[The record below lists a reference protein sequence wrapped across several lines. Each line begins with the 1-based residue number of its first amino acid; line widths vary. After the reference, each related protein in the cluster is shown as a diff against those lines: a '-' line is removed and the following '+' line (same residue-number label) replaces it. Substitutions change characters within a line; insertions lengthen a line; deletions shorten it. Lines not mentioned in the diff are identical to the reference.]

1 MTVWTWIAAAL
12 CITILIVFMVYRRQV
27 KKTCRHLAFQKENTT
42 NLRLYSG
49 LPFQELN
56 ELADAVN
63 DLLDDSDRLKRTVCT
78 HEKDL
83 KAAITNIS
91 HDIRTPLTS
100 LDGYFQLLAKAE
112 DEEEREK
119 YIRIIGN
126 RIQSLKSMLEELFTF
141 TKLQNDE
148 YSFPLERLNFK
159 KCFCD
164 TLFSFYN
171 DFREKEI
178 EPAAIICEEEIFILG
193 NQEALSRIIQNLI
206 KNVLEHGRREVRISL
221 NRLEKEAV
229 LICENQVEEGEEIDV
244 DKVFV
249 QFYKADTAR
258 SHASAGLGL
267 AIAKGLTER
276 MRGELSAGLEDGWFR
291 LTARF
296 PLHKKTSFLE
306 LRTR

>member
-1 MTVWTWIAAAL
+1 MVWTWIAASL
-12 CITILIVFMVYRRQV
+12 CIIICFLFLAYRRQV

-56 ELADAVN
+56 ELVDAVN
-63 DLLDDSDRLKRTVCT
+63 DLLDDSDSLKRAVCNR
-78 HEKDL
+78 ERDL

-100 LDGYFQLLAKAE
+100 LDGYFQLLAKTE

-119 YIRIIGN
+119 YIQIIGN

-141 TKLQNDE
+141 AKLQNDE
-148 YSFPLERLNFK
+148 YSFPLERLDLK

-171 DFREKEI
+171 DFQEKGI
-178 EPAAIICEEEIFILG
+178 EPAAQICEEEVFILG
-193 NQEALSRIIQNLI
+193 NREALSRIIQNLI
-206 KNVLEHGRREVRISL
+206 KNVLEHGYCKVRISL

-229 LICENQVEEGEEIDV
+229 LICENKVKEGEVIDV
-244 DKVFV
+244 EKVFV

-267 AIAKGLTER
+267 AIAKALTER
-276 MRGELSAGLEDGWFR
+276 MKGELSAKMADNWFR
-291 LTARF
+291 LTVRL
-296 PLHKKTSFLE
+296 PLY
-306 LRTR
+306 

>member
-1 MTVWTWIAAAL
+1 MAAWAWIATAL
-12 CITILIVFMVYRRQV
+12 CVIILIVFLAYRRQV
-27 KKTCRHLAFQKENTT
+27 KKTCRHMVFQQENKT
-42 NLRLYSG
+42 NLRLYAG
-49 LPFQELN
+49 LPFGELN
-56 ELADAVN
+56 ELVDEVN
-63 DLLDDSDRLKRTVCT
+63 KLLDDSDRLKRTVCN

-100 LDGYFQLLAKAE
+100 LDGYFQLLVRTA
-112 DEEEREK
+112 DEEERQK
-119 YIRIIGN
+119 YIQVIGN

-148 YSFPLERLNFK
+148 YFLPLERLDFK

-171 DFREKEI
+171 DFKERGI
-178 EPAAIICEEEIFILG
+178 EPVVEICEEEVFILG
-193 NQEALSRIIQNLI
+193 NREALSRIAQNLI
-206 KNVLEHGRREVRISL
+206 KNVLEHGRRKVHISL
-221 NRLEKEAV
+221 SLSGEEVV
-229 LICENQVEEGEEIDV
+229 LFSKNQVEEGEEIDV
-244 DKVFV
+244 EKVFV
-249 QFYKADTAR
+249 QFYKADKAR

-276 MRGELSAGLEDGWFR
+276 MKGELSAGMEDGWFC

-296 PLHKKTSFLE
+296 PLYKNK
-306 LRTR
+306 